1 MSMISQ
7 TDDIFVK
14 MMFNIVD
21 KDGDGQISFQ
31 EFLDSVVRFSR
42 GENEDKLRVIFD
54 MCDDDKDGIIDKEQL
69 SDMLRSLVDIAKT
82 DKLSDVEVSLK

>member
-1 MSMISQ
+1 MISQ